1 MSSVLKSIANLRSTD
16 GFRAFLA
23 VFMVAVVGVATIG
36 LPAIV
41 GGPTTTVEAAE
52 PSPEVKSY
60 DSVAQAE
67 SQLGPAD
74 DVYLGENGSAVLQ
87 YDSDSADV
95 NKFDMGMDVSEG
107 LVHLLVVDDVENPS
121 EELESMNASAVLD
134 QQGLSGS
141 GSMVM
146 ERPDDLTDLS
156 VDVSGE
162 VSEDTNEFDADLSGT
177 FDSES
182 MTTGTV
188 TTSGEF
194 SATADRLETS
204 GDVSVEGDSMSGTQ
218 DVYVNAALTETKDGY
233 TVDVTQEQTLS
244 QYTAGQWETRDRA
257 KQTLQGQYG
266 MVATALGGTSEIEIT
281 SYDFQ
286 EGSNGQSQLDI
297 EYTVTYTGIDSG
309 LEEQLTEQLTTD
321 QSNDLT
327 RSEAETIATSVTDVE
342 LENIEFMLDVSDG
355 SADAEWDIEIAN
367 YDELTFAMFDLMEA
381 ADTSGQFSEEQLE
394 NARASIEAQQAAN
407 LGTTVTWDGSLEQST
422 SDVTFDLTVTG
433 DTQNWDAYL
442 DELESRGIESPN
454 DVTFDLTAE
463 TSGDELSMSGEF
475 EVEAEDLAGQAINS
489 WTESIQNSQPS
500 PTMSPE
506 TEEFVSA
513 LDESNLEVASI
524 DAGLKDGTV
533 RVEAGAEFENMSKLT
548 DTVTDSMSISGVTTE
563 QNGET
568 TSLYVYVDDM
578 GGIDTASATKADL
591 EHLDVVGA
599 TTTVHQAGQ
608 WDADLPQTD
617 TETMSEFLETQ
628 RNKLSSDETADNET
642 ANNETT
648 DETDDS
654 DSTPGFGFGAGLAS
668 VAGLLTALLLRRRP

>member
-1 MSSVLKSIANLRSTD
+1 MPSVSESIANLRSTD

-36 LPAIV
+36 LPV
-41 GGPTTTVEAAE
+41 VFGGATTTVEATE
-52 PSPEVKSY
+52 PSPTFESY

-74 DVYLGENGSAVLQ
+74 EVYLGENGSAVLQ

-95 NKFDMGMDVSEG
+95 NKLDMGMDVSEG
-107 LVHLLVVDDVENPS
+107 LIHLLVVDDVENPS
-121 EELESMNASAVLD
+121 EELESMNASAILD

-162 VSEDTNEFDADLSGT
+162 VSEDTNEFNADLSGT
-177 FDSES
+177 FASES

-204 GDVSVEGDSMSGTQ
+204 GDVSVEGDSMSGGQ
-218 DVYVNAALTETKDGY
+218 DVYVDAALTETSNGY

-244 QYTAGQWETRDRA
+244 QFTAGQWETRDRA
-257 KQTLQGQYG
+257 MQTLQGQYG
-266 MVATALGGTSEIEIT
+266 MVATALGGTSDIEIT
-281 SYDFQ
+281 SYNFQ
-286 EGSNGQSQLDI
+286 EGSGGQSQLAI

-309 LEEQLTEQLTTD
+309 LEEQLTEQLTAD
-321 QSNDLT
+321 QSADLT

-355 SADAEWDIEIAN
+355 SADAEWDIAIAN

-381 ADTSGQFSEEQLE
+381 ADTSGQLSEDQLE

-422 SDVTFDLTVTG
+422 SDTTFDLTVTG

-463 TSGDELSMSGEF
+463 TNGDELSMSGEF
-475 EVEAEDLAGQAINS
+475 DLEAEDLAGQAINS
-489 WTESIQNSQPS
+489 WTESIQNSQSS

-506 TEEFVSA
+506 TEEFVTA

-533 RVEAGAEFENMSKLT
+533 RIEAGAEFENMSRLT
-548 DTVTDSMSISGVTTE
+548 DTVSDSLSISQVTTE
-563 QNGET
+563 QNGAT
-568 TSLYVYVDDM
+568 TSMYVHVEDM

-591 EHLDVVGA
+591 EHLEVVGS

-608 WDADLPQTD
+608 WNTDLPQT
-617 TETMSEFLETQ
+617 ESGAMSEFLETQ
-628 RNKLSSDETADNET
+628 RNKLATDDTADNENET
-642 ANNETT
+642 ANNETA
-648 DETDDS
+648 DEGS
-654 DSTPGFGFGAGLAS
+654 DSTPGFGLGAGLAS
-668 VAGLLTALLLRRRP
+668 LAGLLTAFLLRRKP